1 MAFLLFR
8 DITFFYLSTLQPPCK
23 AGGPL
28 PHHFLLQSSLSAFTF
43 MVTSTFSL
51 TPGPIKHYHFHTNYY
66 GGRKMATKIQWR
78 NDLEEAK
85 KEAQERGVPVLIDF
99 FNPG

>member
-1 MAFLLFR
+1 
-8 DITFFYLSTLQPPCK
+8 
-23 AGGPL
+23 
-28 PHHFLLQSSLSAFTF
+28 
-43 MVTSTFSL
+43 
-51 TPGPIKHYHFHTNYY
+51 
-66 GGRKMATKIQWR
+66 MATKIQWR